1 MNLPERNPLPDATP
15 MTRRAFLGAAAA
27 ALLAG
32 AVVRLTGCSYDSA
45 YGGGGGSGDPVDGKQ
60 GSISANHGHK
70 AVITQAELDDGGALT
85 LHIAGS
91 AGHDHIVDLS
101 GDEVTAIRSGT
112 VVAKPST
119 TTNGHAHTVT
129 FN

>member
-1 MNLPERNPLPDATP
+1 MNIPDRNPFPNAEP
-15 MTRRAFLGAAAA
+15 MTRRTFLGAAAA

-32 AVVRLTGCSYDSA
+32 AVVHVVGCSYDST
-45 YGGGGGSGDPVDGKQ
+45 YGSGGGSTAGDGKQ
-60 GSISANHGHK
+60 GSISANHGHQ
-70 AVITQAELDDGGALT
+70 AVITRAELDDGGALT

-91 AGHDHIVDLS
+91 AGHDHVVDLS

-112 VVAKPST
+112 VVAKQST
-119 TTNGHAHTVT
+119 TTNAHSHTVT